1 MNVVLLAEVTV
12 EQVIGGAERV
22 LRQQALGLAKL
33 GHHVRVIARA
43 PFESAE
49 ATLSIGS
56 VTERRYP
63 VTRTSEPAF
72 VRSSVQNSLW
82 AFDLMRQTCP
92 VDIAMVHQSLAGLG
106 PILFRYGMVSR
117 WVYVCHSLAHEEYR
131 TRAERAATTLERVR
145 RRLSMRAR
153 RWIERTVIRRCHHVI
168 VLSEFM
174 KQQVMSTHGIAPS
187 YITVVPGAADPAT
200 FYPAQDR
207 NEVRR
212 ELKLPENHT
221 ILFTVR
227 NLVPRMGLEHLLE
240 AMTMLGEEQ
249 QNLLLLIG
257 GEGQLRSQLKEL
269 IRSRGLQDSVQL
281 LGFVPEDQL
290 AKYYQASD
298 LVVMPTL
305 QLEGFGLV
313 TVEALACGTPVVGTP
328 VGAIPEVLS
337 AVDPLLVTQGT
348 DGVSLANTLR
358 SVLKRFR
365 DQPGERERLSQ
376 KGCEV
381 VERRYNWVAHTADLD
396 RLFVSLLGQE
406 KNTLAGCLK
415 SSSSKA
421 AANEEAMHT
430 PSVRG
435 ASERSENAA
444 WEKVRLGAPGS
455 GGCEERRFQHPAKAR
470 KVIHVIT
477 RLDYGGSAKNT
488 MLTILGHDRG
498 KFEPLVIAG
507 YPGCWDAQGG
517 QTATEEN
524 CRQLENAAIR
534 WMLLPSLTR
543 EVHPI
548 KDMQALWQLIRL
560 FQQEKPA
567 LVHTHTSK
575 AGVLGRVAAWC
586 ARVPVIV
593 HTPHGHVFYGHFGP
607 FRSWLFLQIER
618 VLSVITHRLIALTEA
633 ERQDHL
639 DRSVGKADQ
648 FAVVPS
654 GIDRERFGRARVQGK
669 QQPDWFG
676 CPADARVVGS
686 VGWLTDIKGHE
697 YLIAA
702 VAKLKQAFPS
712 LHLVIIGSGDRHGA
726 LLQQAEL
733 AGLRDAV
740 HLLGHRDD
748 VEVCLAGMDLFAL
761 PSLNE
766 GMGRAL
772 IEAMAAGLPVIASRV
787 GGIPAVIS
795 HERTGLLVP
804 PGNADALAKAL
815 RRYLDRPEW
824 ATQLGM
830 AASRSV
836 DSRYGSISMVHAIES
851 IFAEALS
858 VHP

>member
-1 MNVVLLAEVTV
+1 MNIVLFAEVTV
-12 EQVIGGAERV
+12 ERVIGGAERV

-33 GHHVRVIARA
+33 GHYVHVIARA

-49 ATLSIGS
+49 ANLSIGS

-63 VTRTSEPAF
+63 VARTSEPAF
-72 VRSSVQNSLW
+72 VWSSVQNSLR
-82 AFDLMRQTCP
+82 AFDLTRQACP
-92 VDIAMVHQSLAGLG
+92 VDIAMIHQSLAGLG
-106 PILFRYGMVSR
+106 PILFRYGMVSL
-117 WVYVCHSLAHEEYR
+117 WVYVCHSLAHEEYLA
-131 TRAERAATTLERVR
+131 RAERAATTLERVR
-145 RRLSMRAR
+145 RRLSVRAR

-174 KQQVMSTHGIAPS
+174 KQQVMATHGIVS
-187 YITVVPGAADPAT
+187 KDITVVPGAADPAT
-200 FYPAQDR
+200 FYPAHDR
-207 NEVRR
+207 NEIRR
-212 ELKLPENHT
+212 ELKLPET
-221 ILFTVR
+221 RTVLFTVR
-227 NLVPRMGLEHLLE
+227 NLVPRMGLENLLE
-240 AMTMLGEEQ
+240 AMTMLEEEQ
-249 QNLLLLIG
+249 RNLLLLIG
-257 GEGQLRSQLKEL
+257 GEGQLRPRLEEL

-298 LVVMPTL
+298 LVVLPTL

-337 AVDPLLVTQGT
+337 TVDPLLVTEGT
-348 DGVSLANTLR
+348 DGLSLAKTLR
-358 SVLKRFR
+358 LLLKRFR
-365 DQPGERERLSQ
+365 DQPGERERFSK
-376 KGCEV
+376 KGREV
-381 VERRYNWVAHTADLD
+381 VERRYNWAAHTADLD
-396 RLFVSLLGQE
+396 RLFASLSKE
-406 KNTLAGCLK
+406 KQ
-415 SSSSKA
+415 
-421 AANEEAMHT
+421 
-430 PSVRG
+430 
-435 ASERSENAA
+435 
-444 WEKVRLGAPGS
+444 AP
-455 GGCEERRFQHPAKAR
+455 RAR

-477 RLDYGGSAKNT
+477 RLDYGGSAQNT
-488 MLTILGHDRG
+488 MLTALGHDRAQ
-498 KFEPLVIAG
+498 FEPLVVAG

-517 QTATEEN
+517 QAATEEN
-524 CRQLENAAIR
+524 CRQLEKAAIR

-548 KDMQALWQLIRL
+548 KDAQALWQLIRL
-560 FQQEKPA
+560 FRQEQPA

-575 AGVLGRVAAWC
+575 AGVLGRVAAWL

-593 HTPHGHVFYGHFGP
+593 HTPHGHVFYGHFGL

-618 VLSVITHRLIALTEA
+618 VLSALTDRLIALTEA
-633 ERQDHL
+633 ERQDYL
-639 DRSVGKADQ
+639 DRAVGEADR
-648 FAVVPS
+648 FVVVPS

-676 CPADARVVGS
+676 CPPEALIVGS
-686 VGWLTDIKGHE
+686 VGWLTDVKGHE
-697 YLIAA
+697 YLIEA
-702 VAKLKQAFPS
+702 VAKLKPDFPS
-712 LHLVIIGSGDRHGA
+712 LHLVIIGSGDRHDA
-726 LLQQAEL
+726 LLHQSEL

-748 VEVCLAGMDLFAL
+748 IEACLAGMDLFVL

-804 PGNADALAKAL
+804 PGDADALAEAL
-815 RRYLDRPEW
+815 RRLLDRPEW
-824 ATQLGM
+824 ATQLGL
-830 AASRSV
+830 AASCSV
-836 DSRYGSISMVHAIES
+836 DSRYGSVSMVHAIES

-858 VHP
+858 VHL

>member
-1 MNVVLLAEVTV
+1 MNVVLFAEVTV
-12 EQVIGGAERV
+12 EHVIGGAERV

-33 GHHVRVIARA
+33 GHQVRVIARA

-56 VTERRYP
+56 VIERRYP
-63 VTRTSEPAF
+63 VARTSEPAF
-72 VRSSVQNSLW
+72 VWSSVKN
-82 AFDLMRQTCP
+82 AIRVFDHMRQAGP
-92 VDIAMVHQSLAGLG
+92 IDIALIHQSLAGLG
-106 PILFRYGMVSR
+106 PILFRAGMAYR
-117 WVYVCHSLAHEEYR
+117 WVYVCHSLAHEEYL
-131 TRAERAATTLERVR
+131 TRAERATTTRERAR
-145 RRLSMRAR
+145 RRLSVRAR
-153 RWIERTVIRRCHHVI
+153 RWIERIVIRRCHQVI

-174 KQQVMSTHGIAPS
+174 KRQVIVTHGIAPKH
-187 YITVVPGAADPAT
+187 ITVVPGAADQTA

-207 NEVRR
+207 DEVRR
-212 ELKLPENHT
+212 ELKLPERHT

-257 GEGQLRSQLKEL
+257 GEGPLRSQLEAQ
-269 IRSRGLQDSVQL
+269 IRNRGLDDSVQL

-313 TVEALACGTPVVGTP
+313 TVESLACGTPVMGTP
-328 VGAIPEVLS
+328 VGAIPEVLNS
-337 AVDPLLVTQGT
+337 VDPLLVTEGT
-348 DGVSLANTLR
+348 DGASLAKTLQLL
-358 SVLKRFR
+358 LKRFR
-365 DQPGERERLSQ
+365 DQSGERERLSK
-376 KGCEV
+376 KGREI

-406 KNTLAGCLK
+406 KNT
-415 SSSSKA
+415 A
-421 AANEEAMHT
+421 AASEEAM
-430 PSVRG
+430 PRLSVSG

-444 WEKVRLGAPGS
+444 WEKARLGAPGL
-455 GGCEERRFQHPAKAR
+455 GGCEGRLSQHSAQAR

-477 RLDYGGSAKNT
+477 RLDYGGSAMNT
-488 MLTILGHDRG
+488 MLTALGHDRTQ
-498 KFEPLVIAG
+498 FDPLVVAG
-507 YPGCWDAQGG
+507 CPGRWDAQGG
-517 QTATEEN
+517 QAATEGN
-524 CRQLENAAIR
+524 CRQLEKAAVR
-534 WMLLPSLTR
+534 WILLPSLTR

-548 KDMQALWQLIRL
+548 KDAEALWQLIRL
-560 FQQEKPA
+560 FRYEQPA

-575 AGVLGRVAAWC
+575 AGVLGRVAAWF
-586 ARVPVIV
+586 AGVPVIV

-607 FRSWLFLQIER
+607 FRSWLFLLIER
-618 VLSVITHRLIALTEA
+618 VLSRITHRLIALTEA

-639 DRSVGKADQ
+639 DCSVGKADQ

-669 QQPDWFG
+669 LQPEWFG
-676 CPADARVVGS
+676 CPPDALVVGS

-702 VAKLKQAFPS
+702 IAKLKQDFPS
-712 LHLVIIGSGDRHGA
+712 LHLVIVGSGDRYDA

-733 AGLRDAV
+733 AGLSDAV

-748 VEVCLAGMDLFAL
+748 VEVCLSGMDLFVL

-787 GGIPAVIS
+787 GGIPAVVS
-795 HERTGLLVP
+795 HELTGLLVP
-804 PGNADALAKAL
+804 PGDAGALAEAL
-815 RRYLDRPEW
+815 RRLLDRPKW
-824 ATQLGM
+824 AAQLGV
-830 AASRSV
+830 AARRSV
-836 DSRYGSISMVHAIES
+836 DSRYASVSMVHAIES

>member
-12 EQVIGGAERV
+12 ERVIGGAERV

-49 ATLSIGS
+49 ATLSIGT

-72 VRSSVQNSLW
+72 VWSSVQNSLR
-82 AFDLMRQTCP
+82 AFDLTRQTNP
-92 VDIAMVHQSLAGLG
+92 VDVAMIHQSLAGLG
-106 PILFRYGMVSR
+106 PILSRYRSVSH
-117 WVYVCHSLAHEEYR
+117 WVYVCHSLAHEEYL
-131 TRAERAATTLERVR
+131 TRAERASTTLEWVR
-145 RRLSMRAR
+145 RRLSVRAR
-153 RWIERTVIRRCHHVI
+153 RWIERMVMRRCHHVI

-174 KQQVMSTHGIAPS
+174 KREVMATHGIAPRH
-187 YITVVPGAADPAT
+187 ITVVPGAADLST

-212 ELKLPENHT
+212 ELKLPEGRT
-221 ILFTVR
+221 LLFTVR
-227 NLVPRMGLEHLLE
+227 NLVPRMGLEHLLD

-249 QNLLLLIG
+249 RNLLLLIG
-257 GEGQLRSQLKEL
+257 GEGPLRPRLEEL
-269 IRSRGLQDSVQL
+269 IRSKGLQDSVEL
-281 LGFVPEDQL
+281 LGFVPEEQL

-298 LVVMPTL
+298 LVVMPTR

-313 TVEALACGTPVVGTP
+313 TVEALACGTPVMGTP

-337 AVDPLLVTQGT
+337 TVDPMLVTEGT
-348 DGVSLANTLR
+348 DGVSLAHTLR
-358 SVLKRFR
+358 SLLKRFR
-365 DQPGERERLSQ
+365 DQSGERERISR
-376 KGCEV
+376 KGREV

-396 RLFVSLLGQE
+396 RLFVSLS
-406 KNTLAGCLK
+406 KDRLAVPHQSAG
-415 SSSSKA
+415 
-421 AANEEAMHT
+421 
-430 PSVRG
+430 
-435 ASERSENAA
+435 
-444 WEKVRLGAPGS
+444 
-455 GGCEERRFQHPAKAR
+455 AR

-477 RLDYGGSAKNT
+477 RLDYGGSAQNT
-488 MLTILGHDRG
+488 MLTALGHDRAQ
-498 KFEPLVIAG
+498 FEPLVVAG
-507 YPGCWDAQGG
+507 YPGGWDAQGG
-517 QTATEEN
+517 QAATEEN
-524 CRQLENAAIR
+524 CRRLENAAVR
-534 WMLLPSLTR
+534 WMILPSLTR
-543 EVHPI
+543 EVNPF
-548 KDMQALWQLIRL
+548 KDAQALWQLIRL
-560 FQQEKPA
+560 FRQEQPA

-575 AGVLGRVAAWC
+575 AGVLGRVAAWI
-586 ARVPVIV
+586 AKVPVIV

-607 FRSWLFLQIER
+607 IRSWLFLQIER
-618 VLSVITHRLIALTEA
+618 VLSAITDRLIALTDA

-639 DRSVGKADQ
+639 DRDVGKADR

-676 CPADARVVGS
+676 CPPEALVVGS

-697 YLIAA
+697 YLIEA
-702 VAKLKQAFPS
+702 VAKLKQDFPS
-712 LHLVIIGSGDRHGA
+712 LHLVIIGSGDRHDA
-726 LLQQAEL
+726 LIQQAEL

-748 VEVCLAGMDLFAL
+748 IEACLAGMDLFVL

-772 IEAMAAGLPVIASRV
+772 IEAMVAGLPVIASRV
-787 GGIPAVIS
+787 GGIPSVIS

-804 PGNADALAKAL
+804 PGDAGALAEAL
-815 RRYLDRPEW
+815 RRLLDRPEW
-824 ATQLGM
+824 ATQLGV

-836 DSRYGSISMVHAIES
+836 DSRYGSVSMVHAIES

-858 VHP
+858 VRG

>member
-1 MNVVLLAEVTV
+1 MNIVLFAEVTV
-12 EQVIGGAERV
+12 ERVIGGAERV

-33 GHHVRVIARA
+33 GHYVHVIARA

-49 ATLSIGS
+49 ANLSIGS

-63 VTRTSEPAF
+63 VARTSEPAF
-72 VRSSVQNSLW
+72 VWSSVQNSLR
-82 AFDLMRQTCP
+82 AFDLTRQACP
-92 VDIAMVHQSLAGLG
+92 VDIAMIHQSLAGLG
-106 PILFRYGMVSR
+106 PILFRYGMVSL
-117 WVYVCHSLAHEEYR
+117 WVYVCHSLAHEEYLA
-131 TRAERAATTLERVR
+131 RAERAATTLERVR
-145 RRLSMRAR
+145 RRLSVRAR

-174 KQQVMSTHGIAPS
+174 KQQVMATHGIVS
-187 YITVVPGAADPAT
+187 KDITVVPGAADPAT
-200 FYPAQDR
+200 FYPAHDR
-207 NEVRR
+207 NEIRR
-212 ELKLPENHT
+212 ELKLPESRT
-221 ILFTVR
+221 LLFTVR
-227 NLVPRMGLEHLLE
+227 NLVPRMGLENLLE

-249 QNLLLLIG
+249 RNLLLLIG
-257 GEGQLRSQLKEL
+257 GEGQLRPRLEEL

-298 LVVMPTL
+298 LVVLPTL

-337 AVDPLLVTQGT
+337 TVDPLLVTEGT
-348 DGVSLANTLR
+348 DGLSLAKTLR
-358 SVLKRFR
+358 LLLKRFR
-365 DQPGERERLSQ
+365 DQPGERERFSK
-376 KGCEV
+376 KGREV
-381 VERRYNWVAHTADLD
+381 VERRYNWAAHTADLD
-396 RLFVSLLGQE
+396 RLFASLSKE
-406 KNTLAGCLK
+406 KQ
-415 SSSSKA
+415 
-421 AANEEAMHT
+421 
-430 PSVRG
+430 
-435 ASERSENAA
+435 
-444 WEKVRLGAPGS
+444 AP
-455 GGCEERRFQHPAKAR
+455 RAR

-477 RLDYGGSAKNT
+477 RLDYGGSAQNT
-488 MLTILGHDRG
+488 MLTALGHDRAQ
-498 KFEPLVIAG
+498 FEPLVVAG

-517 QTATEEN
+517 QAATEEN
-524 CRQLENAAIR
+524 CRQLEKAAIR

-548 KDMQALWQLIRL
+548 KDAQALWQLIRL
-560 FQQEKPA
+560 FRQEQPA

-575 AGVLGRVAAWC
+575 AGVLGRVAAWL

-618 VLSVITHRLIALTEA
+618 VLSALTDRLIALTEA
-633 ERQDHL
+633 ERQDYL
-639 DRSVGKADQ
+639 DRAVGEADR
-648 FAVVPS
+648 FVVVPS

-676 CPADARVVGS
+676 CPPEALIVGS
-686 VGWLTDIKGHE
+686 VGWLTDVKGHE
-697 YLIAA
+697 YLIEA
-702 VAKLKQAFPS
+702 VAKLKPDFPS
-712 LHLVIIGSGDRHGA
+712 LHLVIIGSGDRHDA
-726 LLQQAEL
+726 LLHQSEL

-748 VEVCLAGMDLFAL
+748 IEACLAGMDLFVL

-804 PGNADALAKAL
+804 PGDADALAEAL
-815 RRYLDRPEW
+815 RRLLDRPEW
-824 ATQLGM
+824 ATQLGL
-830 AASRSV
+830 AASCSV
-836 DSRYGSISMVHAIES
+836 DSRYGSVSMVHAIES

-858 VHP
+858 VHL

>member
-1 MNVVLLAEVTV
+1 MNIVLFAEVTV
-12 EQVIGGAERV
+12 ERVIGGAERV

-33 GHHVRVIARA
+33 GHYVHVIARA

-49 ATLSIGS
+49 ANLSIGS

-72 VRSSVQNSLW
+72 VWSSVQNSLR
-82 AFDLMRQTCP
+82 AFDLTRQACP
-92 VDIAMVHQSLAGLG
+92 VDIAMIHQSLAGLG
-106 PILFRYGMVSR
+106 PILFRYGMVSL
-117 WVYVCHSLAHEEYR
+117 WVYVCHSLAHEEYL
-131 TRAERAATTLERVR
+131 TRAEQAATTLERVR
-145 RRLSMRAR
+145 RRLSGRAR
-153 RWIERTVIRRCHHVI
+153 RWIERMVIRRCHHVI

-174 KQQVMSTHGIAPS
+174 KQQVMATHGIAPKD
-187 YITVVPGAADPAT
+187 ITVVPGAADPAT
-200 FYPAQDR
+200 FYPAHDR
-207 NEVRR
+207 NEIRR
-212 ELKLPENHT
+212 ELKLPESRT
-221 ILFTVR
+221 LLFTVR
-227 NLVPRMGLEHLLE
+227 NLVPRMGLENLLE

-249 QNLLLLIG
+249 RNLLLLIG
-257 GEGQLRSQLKEL
+257 GEGQLRPRLEEL

-298 LVVMPTL
+298 LVVLPTL

-337 AVDPLLVTQGT
+337 TVDPLLVTEGT
-348 DGVSLANTLR
+348 DGLSLAKTLR
-358 SVLKRFR
+358 LLLKRFR
-365 DQPGERERLSQ
+365 DQPGERERFSK
-376 KGCEV
+376 KGREV
-381 VERRYNWVAHTADLD
+381 VERRYNWAAHTADLD
-396 RLFVSLLGQE
+396 RLFASL
-406 KNTLAGCLK
+406 
-415 SSSSKA
+415 SKD
-421 AANEEAMHT
+421 
-430 PSVRG
+430 
-435 ASERSENAA
+435 
-444 WEKVRLGAPGS
+444 KQAP
-455 GGCEERRFQHPAKAR
+455 RAR

-477 RLDYGGSAKNT
+477 RLDYGGSAQNT
-488 MLTILGHDRG
+488 MLTALGHDRAQ
-498 KFEPLVIAG
+498 FEPLVVAG

-517 QTATEEN
+517 QAATEEN
-524 CRQLENAAIR
+524 CRQLEKAAIR

-548 KDMQALWQLIRL
+548 KDAQALWQLIRL
-560 FQQEKPA
+560 FRQEQPA

-575 AGVLGRVAAWC
+575 AGVLGRVAAWL

-618 VLSVITHRLIALTEA
+618 VLSVLTDRLIALTEA

-639 DRSVGKADQ
+639 DRAVGEADR
-648 FAVVPS
+648 FVVVPS
-654 GIDRERFGRARVQGK
+654 GIDRDRFGRARVQGK

-676 CPADARVVGS
+676 CPPEALIVGS
-686 VGWLTDIKGHE
+686 VGWLTDVKGHE
-697 YLIAA
+697 YLIEA
-702 VAKLKQAFPS
+702 VAKLKPDFPS
-712 LHLVIIGSGDRHGA
+712 LHLVIIGSGDRHDA
-726 LLQQAEL
+726 LLQQSEL

-748 VEVCLAGMDLFAL
+748 IEACLAGMDLFVL

-795 HERTGLLVP
+795 HERTGLLVL
-804 PGNADALAKAL
+804 PGDAGALAEAL
-815 RRYLDRPEW
+815 RRLLDRPEW
-824 ATQLGM
+824 ATQLGL
-830 AASRSV
+830 AASCSV
-836 DSRYGSISMVHAIES
+836 DSRYGSVSMVHAIES

-858 VHP
+858 VHL